1 MKIFN
6 AIKSSLWIPA
16 ISSLICVLIPLN
28 LSAQTVV
35 LKSKTGNVRI
45 DGKLVAFDG
54 EFYRVETDLGILT
67 VDGRTVN
74 CTGDG
79 CPSASDL
86 ISRFSISG
94 SGELGKTVVPAL
106 LEAFALSLEGEI
118 TALNFSANGQT
129 MRVRDLANQE
139 VAEITISA
147 KPENVSFADLAKGD
161 TLIAATSRLPTD
173 PEQAALKTAD
183 LGDLMDGKQQQ
194 ILAVDGIVA
203 AVSPVNPLDT
213 VALEDLHKILTG
225 EISNW
230 REIGGPD
237 VEIDLYL
244 PDSIPAFSTMLAAS
258 RLALESDQISTKAT
272 RLETLAQV
280 ADAAAGNPFGIG
292 LTSFSNLRNATALG
306 LKGNCGIYSLPSVFT
321 LKSRGYPL
329 TYQHYFF
336 HSKPKLP
343 LFAREFLDFAKSDQA
358 QNVIRGLGYGD
369 LGISALSLDHQG
381 LRLASTISQSGKEVP
396 IKTILEM
403 VRLQNGAERLS
414 TTFRF
419 TPGSK
424 TLDTQSQQN
433 ADLLASGLILGNY
446 ADKQV
451 HIIGYTDAAGSS
463 SRNMLLAEKQAKAV
477 RTALIAAAPEGSL
490 DDVDFFVSGFG
501 EASPLACE
509 DTEAGKQTNRR
520 VEIWI
525 KDR

>member
-6 AIKSSLWIPA
+6 AIKPSLWATA
-16 ISSLICVLIPLN
+16 ISSLICVLVPLN

-35 LKSKTGNVRI
+35 LKSKTGNIRI
-45 DGKLVAFDG
+45 DGKLVEFDG
-54 EFYRVETDLGILT
+54 EFYSVETDLGILT

-86 ISRFSISG
+86 ISRFGISG
-94 SGELGKTVVPAL
+94 AGELGKTVVPAL

-129 MRVRDLANQE
+129 MSVRDLANQE
-139 VAEITISA
+139 VAEITISV
-147 KPENVSFADLAKGD
+147 KPENVSFADLAKGGN
-161 TLIAATSRLPTD
+161 LIAATSRLPTD
-173 PEQAALKTAD
+173 PELAALKTTD

-194 ILAVDGIVA
+194 IMAIDGIVA

-237 VEIDLYL
+237 VEIDLYF
-244 PDSIPAFSTMLAAS
+244 PGSIPAFSATLAAS
-258 RLALESDQISTKAT
+258 RLALEPDQISTKAI
-272 RLETLAQV
+272 RLDTLAQV

-292 LTSFSNLRNATALG
+292 LTNFSNLRNATALG

-321 LKSRGYPL
+321 LKSGGYPL

-381 LRLASTISQSGKEVP
+381 LRLANTIGQSENEMP
-396 IKTILEM
+396 IATILEM
-403 VRLQNGAERLS
+403 VRLQNGAKRLS

-419 TPGSK
+419 IAGSK
-424 TLDTQSQQN
+424 TLDAQSLQY

-463 SRNMLLAEKQAKAV
+463 SQNILLAEKQAKAV
-477 RTALIAAAPEGSL
+477 HTALIAAAPEGSL
-490 DDVDFFVSGFG
+490 DDVGFLVSGYG
-501 EASPLACE
+501 ESSPLACE
-509 DTEAGKQTNRR
+509 DTQADKQTNRR